1 MAGFSQHIIIY
12 ALWRVIKCNYGDL
25 NSRQISLKSIFILY
39 HFPAFLSFAE
49 TMVRCDL
56 HDSQNYT
63 ELNFYDL
70 QHLKRLFSFVT
81 QFSILKFIEFNL
93 NYRQNPS
100 SCIIQVL
107 LLVQRFISLVRCD
120 LCNDQN

>member
-1 MAGFSQHIIIY
+1 
-12 ALWRVIKCNYGDL
+12 
-25 NSRQISLKSIFILY
+25 
-39 HFPAFLSFAE
+39 
-49 TMVRCDL
+49 MVKCDL

-93 NYRQNPS
+93 K
-100 SCIIQVL
+100 IVGKIHLHIL
-107 LLVQRFISLVRCD
+107 LLVQRFFLLVRD
-120 LCNDQN
+120 VTFVMTKTKLN